1 VSSCLSWVVRDG
13 ERTHASSMIES
24 IVETMSGLPR
34 ELVAFVVSALPIAEL
49 RGGIPVATKLGM
61 DWRAAL
67 LVCAAGN
74 FVPIVPIL
82 YLMGPLEGVF
92 RRWPPMDRFMTRL
105 FDRTRRKGGLV
116 ERYEALGLVAFVA
129 IPLPV
134 TGAWTGALAAHLFG
148 VRPRYA
154 IPAIIC
160 GILIAGVVVTLAT
173 QGVLHLWRL

>member
-1 VSSCLSWVVRDG
+1 MIDG
-13 ERTHASSMIES
+13 
-24 IVETMSGLPR
+24 IVKLLSGLPR
-34 ELVAFVVSALPIAEL
+34 ELVAFLISALPIAEL
-49 RGGIPVATKLGM
+49 RGGIPVALGM
-61 DWRAAL
+61 GIEWRVAL
-67 LVCAAGN
+67 VICAAGN

-82 YLMGPLEGVF
+82 YLLGPLEGAL
-92 RRWPPMDRFMTRL
+92 RRWPPMDRFLTRL
-105 FDRTRRKGGLV
+105 FARTRRRGKLI
-116 ERYEALGLVAFVA
+116 EKYEALGLIAFVA

-160 GILIAGVVVTLAT
+160 GILIAGVVVTLAA

>member
-1 VSSCLSWVVRDG
+1 
-13 ERTHASSMIES
+13 MIEA
-24 IVETMSGLPR
+24 VRQLLSGLPK
-34 ELVAFVVSALPIAEL
+34 ELVAFIVSALPIAEL
-49 RGGIPVATKLGM
+49 RGGIPVALKMGIE
-61 DWRAAL
+61 WRAAFL
-67 LVCAAGN
+67 ICAAGN
-74 FVPIVPIL
+74 FVPVIPIL
-82 YLMGPLEGVF
+82 YLLEPLEGVL

-105 FDRTRRKGGLV
+105 FDRTRRKGGLI
-116 ERYEALGLVAFVA
+116 EKYEALGLIAFVA

-160 GILIAGVVVTLAT
+160 GILIAGVIVTLAS

>member
-1 VSSCLSWVVRDG
+1 MIDAVR
-13 ERTHASSMIES
+13 HLL
-24 IVETMSGLPR
+24 SGLPK
-34 ELVAFVVSALPIAEL
+34 EVVVFIISALPISEL
-49 RGGIPVATKLGM
+49 RGGIPVAIKVFGM
-61 DWRAAL
+61 NWRAAYL
-67 LVCAAGN
+67 ICAAGN
-74 FVPIVPIL
+74 FLPIIPIL
-82 YLMGPLEGVF
+82 YLLGPLEGVL

-105 FDRTRRKGGLV
+105 FDRTVRRGRLIEK
-116 ERYEALGLVAFVA
+116 YEALGLIAFVA

-160 GILIAGVVVTLAT
+160 GILIAGVIVTLAT

>member
-1 VSSCLSWVVRDG
+1 
-13 ERTHASSMIES
+13 MIENV
-24 IVETMSGLPR
+24 VEMLSGMP
-34 ELVAFVVSALPIAEL
+34 EEVVAFIVSAMPIAEL
-49 RGGIPVATKLGM
+49 RGGIPVALKLGI
-61 DWRAAL
+61 DWRTAF

-74 FVPIVPIL
+74 FLPIIPII
-82 YLMGPLEGVF
+82 YLMGPLEGLF

-105 FDRTRRKGGLV
+105 FARTRRRSGLV
-116 ERYEALGLVAFVA
+116 ERYEALGLIAFVA

-148 VRPRYA
+148 VRPRFA

-160 GILIAGVVVTLAT
+160 GILIAGVVVTLLT